1 MTQLTRDVAS
11 RTPDKPAPTDLW
23 VPPVQQWL
31 ATTAGRIAQDGYS
44 WMQAVHWVA
53 AAGLYVPRRAHGP
66 GFNPT
71 TVFIAQLLAE
81 LSPCRPGIDYLMR
94 RTRLSE
100 RSVQYHLQ
108 MLRESGLLA
117 YIERGTRVRGDHAH
131 ASEFAHTIP
140 TEFDN
145 ALGIKTVGEGPAR
158 RMTGMAPSPR
168 SRNLMKR
175 LAKKAARK
183 LRRRHTTTSPK
194 SHRPT
199 RKPTAGEKLC
209 TPMQVA
215 SSTVPSAAS
224 TSFPSE
230 SKLASGRHKSPSPKR
245 STKADGRKL
254 NHIGRRYQLARE
266 LTQEL
271 DWLRNCSVP
280 RIAWVA
286 RHVADAGWTVT
297 DVKGWLHL
305 RGEAGRVRRG
315 SGLLAT
321 LLSNAHNVLD
331 TPAKRADA
339 VEQWRCAQEAARRY
353 RIQQVR
359 ARQERFEGDWDAP
372 TSLAVQR
379 LVNEAFTT
387 AFSPK
392 PVAATPVTEAL
403 PEASEPQGLDAE
415 EVVQL
420 RAEARKRLIVGD
432 TSLVTVAVEVQGRD
446 SAEQLYGAELVRRAL
461 QLASGARSTLMTY
474 GRR

>member
-1 MTQLTRDVAS
+1 M
-11 RTPDKPAPTDLW
+11 
-23 VPPVQQWL
+23 PPVQQWL
-31 ATTAGRIAQDGYS
+31 TTTAGRIAQDGYS

-53 AAGLYVPRRAHGP
+53 AAGLYTPRRAHGP
-66 GFNPT
+66 RFNPT
-71 TVFIAQLLAE
+71 TVSIAQLLAE

-131 ASEFAHTIP
+131 ASEFALTIP
-140 TEFDN
+140 NEFDN

-158 RMTGMAPSPR
+158 RMTGMSMAPT
-168 SRNLMKR
+168 SRTLMKR

-183 LRRRHTTTSPK
+183 LRRRRTTKSAK
-194 SHRPT
+194 SHRPG
-199 RKPTAGEKLC
+199 RKPTAGERLC
-209 TPMQVA
+209 TPMRVG
-215 SSTVPSAAS
+215 SSTLLSAAS
-224 TSFPSE
+224 TSFPPE
-230 SKLASGRHKSPSPKR
+230 SKLASGEHKSPSPKR
-245 STKADGRKL
+245 SKHKAGGQKL
-254 NHIGRRYQLARE
+254 NRIGRRYQLARQ

-286 RHVADAGWTVT
+286 RQVADAGWTVT
-297 DVKGWLHL
+297 DVQAWLHL
-305 RGEAGRVRRG
+305 RGEAARVRRG

-321 LLSNAHNVLD
+321 LLTNAENVLD
-331 TPAKRADA
+331 TPAKRAEA
-339 VEQWRCAQEAARRY
+339 VEQWRCAQEAARRHSI
-353 RIQQVR
+353 RQVR

-372 TSLAVQR
+372 TSRAVQR

-392 PVAATPVTEAL
+392 SMAATPVEEAL
-403 PEASEPQGLDAE
+403 PEAYGLEGLEPAE
-415 EVVQL
+415 VAQV
-420 RAEARKRLIVGD
+420 RAEARERLLVGD
-432 TSLVTVAVEVQGRD
+432 TSLVTVAVEVVGRN
-446 SAEQLYGAELVRRAL
+446 SAEQLYGAELVARAL

-474 GRR
+474 GRG